1 MLFNSVEYLIF
12 LPTVFILYWIIGKFN
27 LLKLQNGLILVASY
41 FFYGLWDW
49 RFLFLILASTIVD
62 YLVGIAIH
70 KKQGQG
76 EKGKLFLWIS
86 VIFNIS
92 LLGFFKY
99 YNFFVDSFV
108 DMVSLFGYSIKS
120 TWTLNIILP
129 VGISFYTFQ
138 TMSYSLDIYYKR
150 IKPTHKILDFATFV
164 AFFPQLVAG
173 PIERASNL
181 LGQITNKRSFKYEQS
196 VEGLKLILWGLF
208 KKMVIADGI
217 APIVDDIF
225 ANYGTLPSST
235 LILGVTFFSF
245 QVYGDF
251 SGYSDIAIGTAKL
264 FGIELM
270 SNFKFP
276 NFSRN
281 VAEYWQRWHV
291 SLSTWFRHYLYIPLG
306 GSRVSKLKSIRNI
319 SIIFLVSG
327 FWHGANWTFIF
338 WGGFHALAYIPV
350 FLMGRNT
357 IYKDNVVAEN
367 SVFPSFIEIGQL
379 VLTFIIVTF
388 SRIFFRSESLTD
400 SFVFIKRLFTE
411 FQWEPYHH
419 PMGYRMIDYYILLAA
434 FVLYEFRIRRDER
447 SPFKFKSPIV
457 RFCAYTL
464 VIFCIL
470 LFFDDGVDRS
480 FIYFQF

>member
-12 LPTVFILYWIIGKFN
+12 LPLVFILYWVVAKFN
-27 LLKLQNGLILVASY
+27 ILKIQNGLILAASY
-41 FFYGLWDW
+41 LFYGLWDW

-62 YLVGIAIH
+62 YFVGLVIY
-70 KKQGQG
+70 KKQTLGK
-76 EKGKLFLWIS
+76 KGKLFLWTSIL
-86 VIFNIS
+86 FNIS

-99 YNFFVDSFV
+99 YNFFVDAFV
-108 DMVSLFGYSIKS
+108 DMVQLFGYPIQS

-138 TMSYSLDIYYKR
+138 TMSYSLDIYFKR
-150 IKPTHKILDFATFV
+150 IKPTRNFIDFATFV

-181 LGQITNKRSFKYEQS
+181 LGQITNKRSFNYEQA
-196 VEGLKLILWGLF
+196 VDGLKLILWGLF

-225 ANYGTLPSST
+225 ANYGTMPAST
-235 LILGVTFFSF
+235 LVLGVSLFSF

-251 SGYSDIAIGTAKL
+251 SGYSDMAIGTAKL

-281 VAEYWQRWHV
+281 VAEYWQRWHI

-306 GSRVSKLKSIRNI
+306 GSRVSKFKSVRNI
-319 SIIFLVSG
+319 CIIFLVSG

-350 FLMGRNT
+350 FLMGKNT
-357 IYKDNVVAEN
+357 IYKNNVVAEN
-367 SVFPSFIEIGQL
+367 SFFPSIKEIAQL
-379 VLTFIIVTF
+379 FTTFAIVTF

-400 SFVFIKRLFTE
+400 SFIFIKRLFTE
-411 FQWEPYHH
+411 FNWEPYHH
-419 PMGYRMIDYYILLAA
+419 PMGYRMIDYFLLLAI
-434 FVLYEFRIRRDER
+434 FVLYEFRMRRNER
-447 SPFKFKSPIV
+447 NPFKFKSPIV
-457 RFCAYTL
+457 RFIAYTL

-470 LFFDDGVDRS
+470 LFYDDGVDRS